1 MAKPAA
7 CVIQFIATFM
17 IIGGGVAIAGD
28 MVVGT
33 HCLMGWLSVV
43 CGILFL
49 IFGTRQRMKTKE
61 RQP

>member
-1 MAKPAA
+1 MTKPSAY
-7 CVIQFIATFM
+7 VVQFIATFM

-28 MVVGT
+28 MVVGA

-49 IFGTRQRMKTKE
+49 IVGARQRVKTKKG
-61 RQP
+61 QP